1 MEVRLY
7 LVDIGGLFYIN
18 VNEYLV
24 DINIPINLLCCP
36 RTHRKIAIPLYCF
49 LWMLKNL
56 LCRSRFIVHCN
67 GANII

>member
-36 RTHRKIAIPLYCF
+36 RTHRKIAIPLYCL
-49 LWMLKNL
+49 LWISSL
-56 LCRSRFIVHCN
+56 
-67 GANII
+67 